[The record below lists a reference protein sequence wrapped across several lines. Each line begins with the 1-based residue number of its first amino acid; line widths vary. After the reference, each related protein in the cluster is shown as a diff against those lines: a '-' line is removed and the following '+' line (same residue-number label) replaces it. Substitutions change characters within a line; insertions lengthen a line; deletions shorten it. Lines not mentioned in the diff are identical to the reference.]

1 MKDQLNRT
9 IHLDKIPKRIISLV
23 PSQTELLVDLG
34 LEDTIVGITKFC
46 VHPSHLKKTTTIVG
60 GTKTIN
66 IDKIKALNPD
76 IILCNKEEN
85 TQEMIAELEQI
96 APVHI
101 SDIYTVEDCLELID
115 MYGQLFSIDNDA
127 QDMILKI
134 SDKLSSFKSF
144 ISNRPKRKV
153 AYFIWKNPW
162 MVAAKHTFIDEL
174 LRLNN
179 FENYYE
185 SYERYPEMTLDKKH
199 PETADV
205 VCLSSEPFPF
215 KEEHMNELGNFFPKA
230 TILVVDGEAFS
241 WYGSRLLKAFDY
253 FKTLH
258 QNHLT
263 PNA

>member
-9 IHLDKIPKRIISLV
+9 THLTGIPKRIISLI

-46 VHPSHLKKTTTIVG
+46 VHPKYLKKSKTIVG
-60 GTKTIN
+60 GTKTIHLN
-66 IDKIKALNPD
+66 KIKGLQPD

-85 TQEMIAELEQI
+85 TKEMIAELEQI

-101 SDIYTVEDCLELID
+101 SDIYTVEDCLELIE
-115 MYGQLFSIDNDA
+115 MYGDLFSKEKEA
-127 QDMILKI
+127 QNLIENI
-134 SDKLSSFKSF
+134 SEKLEDFKTF
-144 ISNRPKRKV
+144 VSNKERLKV

-162 MVAAKHTFIDEL
+162 MVASKQTFIDEI

-179 FENYYE
+179 FKNYYE
-185 SYERYPEMTLDKKH
+185 KYERYPEITLNANQ

-205 VCLSSEPFPF
+205 VFLSSEPFPF
-215 KEEHMNELGNFFPKA
+215 KQAHVEEIRNFFPKA
-230 TILVVDGEAFS
+230 NILVVDGEMFS

-258 QNHLT
+258 QNRLI
-263 PNA
+263 PNT